1 MLLLFVIL
9 YFNPVRRGKPFPPT
23 YIATN
28 PFFTVNFGV
37 KTQKVL
43 SDDFPHKKV
52 QVVGE
57 VCEILTRQLFWST
70 HVHCLGCERF

>member
-1 MLLLFVIL
+1 M
-9 YFNPVRRGKPFPPT
+9 
-23 YIATN
+23 
-28 PFFTVNFGV
+28 GV

-43 SDDFPHKKV
+43 SDDFPQKKV

-57 VCEILTRQLFWST
+57 VCEILTRQLFWSI